1 MFVRLTLMEVV
12 QGLPGPLPL
21 EKIKSIRNTHFPI
34 ISNFSSQPAPASKAT
49 SRTTTFLKLFP
60 KSLLD
65 GLPPHGGHQTILK
78 LIRYHLFP
86 FSNSFTGC
94 LIFPTTMK
102 IAGAA
107 TMPHNANYK
116 IIISF
121 MQPYFQ
127 VYRAG
132 PHPHPILTTLQGGW
146 QDPCHAYSPVT
157 DEETEAGKIR

>member
-1 MFVRLTLMEVV
+1 
-12 QGLPGPLPL
+12 
-21 EKIKSIRNTHFPI
+21 
-34 ISNFSSQPAPASKAT
+34 
-49 SRTTTFLKLFP
+49 
-60 KSLLD
+60 
-65 GLPPHGGHQTILK
+65 
-78 LIRYHLFP
+78 
-86 FSNSFTGC
+86 
-94 LIFPTTMK
+94 MK

-157 DEETEAGKIR
+157 DEETEAGKIRWLFWDGISHPRVGVVWTTLGLKAGSSNLKILSPYHPRSSFFGQDHHISSFPFLLSFTLFSLSHLWALSFLDSQAELDDGHQKLLSSEKRILLLKTPVY